1 MYLID
6 TNVFLEV
13 LLRQKRYIEAKR
25 LLKGVQTGNF
35 KGYVSKFS
43 LYSIEILFTSL
54 KKFSEL
60 KKFLAALALF
70 KGLEILSTTI
80 FDEILI
86 SGIAKEK
93 KLDYDDAL
101 QFYLVKKYNLK
112 GIISFDHDFDK
123 VDINRFEPKDLLTK

>member
-6 TNVFLEV
+6 TNIFLEV
-13 LLRQKRYIEAKR
+13 MLQQQRHDEAKH
-25 LLKGVQTGNF
+25 LLQELQRGNL

-43 LYSIEILFTSL
+43 LYSIEILFTGL
-54 KKFSEL
+54 KKFDEL
-60 KKFLAALALF
+60 KKFLVALTFF
-70 KGLEILSTTI
+70 KGLEVLSTTI

-86 SGIAKEK
+86 SEIAKEN

-112 GIISFDHDFDK
+112 GIVSFDHDFDK
-123 VDINRFEPKDLLTK
+123 VDINRLEPHDVLPT